1 MPLTNFSK
9 LKKISVFTAS
19 PALKIWEPIAVN
31 TLAHQPPSY
40 NVLGHVV
47 PPHHVDHV
55 QPFLVVHIQGRK
67 VGSCTEPTNCF
78 LNETVSRQL

>member
-31 TLAHQPPSY
+31 TLAHNPPSY
-40 NVLGHVV
+40 NVVSRVMSPQHI
-47 PPHHVDHV
+47 DHV
-55 QPFLVVHIQGRK
+55 QPFLIVHIQGWK
-67 VGSCTEPTNCF
+67 VGS
-78 LNETVSRQL
+78 